1 MNNAC
6 YVKTT
11 EKKKKKKKEMSKF
24 LTQTQKEMN

>member
-1 MNNAC
+1 MNNVC

-11 EKKKKKKKEMSKF
+11 EKKRKKKEMSKF